1 MTVIPARSAEHS
13 PVSSA
18 CSTRSPGPF
27 SLQPAW
33 ASIALYTAMPGSR
46 RSPWGSNHPR
56 NAMPSLW
63 GAAGARRAEP
73 YSTRSSDRTSQ
84 EPPAKSLKVTVRRSP
99 VARPEPPATVRSPQA
114 QARPP
119 QAALI
124 W

>member
-1 MTVIPARSAEHS
+1 
-13 PVSSA
+13 
-18 CSTRSPGPF
+18 
-27 SLQPAW
+27 
-33 ASIALYTAMPGSR
+33 
-46 RSPWGSNHPR
+46 
-56 NAMPSLW
+56 MPSLW